1 LKKREEFAISLRKQ
15 KTKEIIKEKR
25 RKIME
30 ELQKSDKDQK
40 TYSKSD
46 SHYNGYPAFYSKENA
61 ATFEK
66 LLESV
71 AGPLQFDATF
81 S

>member
-1 LKKREEFAISLRKQ
+1 
-15 KTKEIIKEKR
+15 
-25 RKIME
+25 ME

>member
-1 LKKREEFAISLRKQ
+1 MKKREEFAISLRKQ

-61 ATFEK
+61 TTFEK

-71 AGPLQFDATF
+71 AGPLQFDSTF